1 MYSIARAFA
10 SDTQARSAVA
20 ELQEQGF
27 APESIQLLAQGPA
40 AGSDGT
46 ISPQQALSFGFNLRN
61 LDTDKAEA
69 LFDAA
74 MEGRSL
80 VLVQARFGESLA
92 AETVLGR
99 HDPIVLAPFVE
110 EAVPITRWD
119 EGAPLSSA
127 LGLPVLIK
135 RTPDPVLLKGPTFES
150 IPQLTRPGF
159 SLFGSGV
166 MRDNPAPLS
175 SMVGMGT
182 LSKPKDNWKS
192 SFGLPLLR
200 SKAFVFGPSIIREPA
215 PLSRLFRIPT
225 II

>member
-10 SDTQARSAVA
+10 SDSQARSAVA
-20 ELQEQGF
+20 ELHEEGF
-27 APESIQLLAQGPA
+27 SPDSVQLLAQAPVGGA
-40 AGSDGT
+40 DSA
-46 ISPQQALSFGFNLRN
+46 ISPQQAMTFGFNLRN

-92 AETVLGR
+92 VETILGH

-110 EAVPITRWD
+110 EDVPITRWD
-119 EGAPLSSA
+119 EAAPLSSA
-127 LGLPVLIK
+127 LGLPVLSK
-135 RTPDPVLLKGPTFES
+135 RTPDPVLLRGPTFES

-166 MRDNPAPLS
+166 MRN
-175 SMVGMGT
+175 
-182 LSKPKDNWKS
+182 K
-192 SFGLPLLR
+192 
-200 SKAFVFGPSIIREPA
+200 PA